1 MRHRIP
7 TYVYATDPLSEAGI
21 VSRLRP
27 QPEIELVAEDE
38 ISKAVVG
45 TVVADAVDANV
56 IRVIRSIQHLGCTR
70 VAIVIPDPD
79 DSVILT
85 LLEAGVCGILRRA
98 EASSTALVTLIES
111 AARGEGSLPP
121 DLLGRLLH
129 QVGQLQRQVLAPR
142 GLTMTGLT
150 EREIDVLR
158 LVAEGFD
165 TEEISEKL
173 AYSQRTIKTVI
184 HDVTTRLCLRNR
196 THAVAWAFREGLI

>member
-27 QPEIELVAEDE
+27 QPEVDLVGEDE
-38 ISKAVVG
+38 VARAVVAV
-45 TVVADAVDANV
+45 VVADVVDTNV
-56 IRVIRSIQHLGCTR
+56 VRVIRSIQHLGCSR
-70 VAIVIPDPD
+70 VTIVIPDPD
-79 DSVILT
+79 DAVILT
-85 LLEAGVCGILRRA
+85 LLEAGVCGLLRRA
-98 EASSTALVTLIES
+98 EASSTALVTLIQS

-196 THAVAWAFREGLI
+196 THAVAWALREGLI

>member
-27 QPEIELVAEDE
+27 QPEIDLVAEDE
-38 ISKAVVG
+38 IARAAVG
-45 TVVADAVDANV
+45 TVVADAVDSNV
-56 IRVIRSIQHLGCTR
+56 LRVIRSIQHLGCTR
-70 VAIVIPDPD
+70 VVIVIPEPD
-79 DSVILT
+79 DAAILT
-85 LLEAGVCGILRRA
+85 LLEAGACGILRRA

-142 GLTMTGLT
+142 GLTMNGLT

-196 THAVAWAFREGLI
+196 THAVAWALREGLI